1 MKILSLSEIR
11 VSEDIPQ
18 GWYTNTRNRHF
29 RIWWR
34 ATNRAMLHGCVTLV
48 RRPRYPGRGWFSK
61 DVGRACQKQPGVLA
75 RVHMH
80 LRRGVCTCNG
90 TRQSMS
96 AVPSSW
102 QDARRN
108 MPNDLFPPSPIP
120 PAPSR
125 SSAPFCRIS
134 LCLSLPPSL
143 SSLSSFHPLYL
154 LSLSR
159 SSAVPL
165 SFESWLTRPR
175 DCLPLAYRLMQLY
188 VLRQFAPIC
197 VASSLSLS
205 LSLSLHR
212 ACLFSASYSPLAPL
226 PSLLPLLARFSGTR
240 VRNGRVR
247 IRGISRRCFF
257 ERISRTM
264 GTCFG
269 KVVRVLENDEGAV
282 KKRRRVI
289 WWSLSWKML
298 IERL

>member
-1 MKILSLSEIR
+1 
-11 VSEDIPQ
+11 
-18 GWYTNTRNRHF
+18 
-29 RIWWR
+29 
-34 ATNRAMLHGCVTLV
+34 MLHGCVTLV

-226 PSLLPLLARFSGTR
+226 PPS
-240 VRNGRVR
+240 
-247 IRGISRRCFF
+247 
-257 ERISRTM
+257 
-264 GTCFG
+264 
-269 KVVRVLENDEGAV
+269 
-282 KKRRRVI
+282 
-289 WWSLSWKML
+289 SLSSPAFPGQEFETEEFESAGFRDDAFSRGFRELWEHVLGKLCGWKSCSSVGK
-298 IERL
+298 

>member
-1 MKILSLSEIR
+1 
-11 VSEDIPQ
+11 
-18 GWYTNTRNRHF
+18 
-29 RIWWR
+29 
-34 ATNRAMLHGCVTLV
+34 MLHGCVTLV

-165 SFESWLTRPR
+165 PFESWLTRPR

-205 LSLSLHR
+205 LFVFTPRLPVFR
-212 ACLFSASYSPLAPL
+212 FLFATGSSTLPPPSPRPL
-226 PSLLPLLARFSGTR
+226 FRDKSSKRKSSNPRDFATMLFREDFANYGNMFWESCA
-240 VRNGRVR
+240 VGR
-247 IRGISRRCFF
+247 
-257 ERISRTM
+257 
-264 GTCFG
+264 
-269 KVVRVLENDEGAV
+269 VVRVLENDEGAV

-289 WWSLSWKML
+289 
-298 IERL
+298 

>member
-1 MKILSLSEIR
+1 
-11 VSEDIPQ
+11 
-18 GWYTNTRNRHF
+18 
-29 RIWWR
+29 
-34 ATNRAMLHGCVTLV
+34 MLHGCVTLV

-134 LCLSLPPSL
+134 LSYLPSSL
-143 SSLSSFHPLYL
+143 SSPSSSFHPLYL
-154 LSLSR
+154 LSLSL
-159 SSAVPL
+159 VPPL
-165 SFESWLTRPR
+165 PFESWLTRPR

-269 KVVRVLENDEGAV
+269 KVVRLEE
-282 KKRRRVI
+282 
-289 WWSLSWKML
+289 LFECWKMMKG
-298 IERL
+298 RLRNGEE

>member
-1 MKILSLSEIR
+1 
-11 VSEDIPQ
+11 
-18 GWYTNTRNRHF
+18 
-29 RIWWR
+29 
-34 ATNRAMLHGCVTLV
+34 MLHGCVTLV

-134 LCLSLPPSL
+134 LSYLPSSL
-143 SSLSSFHPLYL
+143 SSPSSSFHPLYL
-154 LSLSR
+154 LSLSL
-159 SSAVPL
+159 VPPL
-165 SFESWLTRPR
+165 PFESWLTRPR

-205 LSLSLHR
+205 LSLHR

-226 PSLLPLLARFSGTR
+226 SSLLPLLARFSGTR

-269 KVVRVLENDEGAV
+269 KVVRLEE
-282 KKRRRVI
+282 
-289 WWSLSWKML
+289 LFECWKMMKG
-298 IERL
+298 RLRNGEE

>member
-125 SSAPFCRIS
+125 SSTPFCRIS
-134 LCLSLPPSL
+134 LCLSLLPSFLFIFTILLVSPPL
-143 SSLSSFHPLYL
+143 SSLS
-154 LSLSR
+154 
-159 SSAVPL
+159 L
-165 SFESWLTRPR
+165 SFLRCPAFLRILADSSSRLLATGLPSYAALRP
-175 DCLPLAYRLMQLY
+175 
-188 VLRQFAPIC
+188 APIC
-197 VASSLSLS
+197 ANLRCVLSLS
-205 LSLSLHR
+205 LSLFVFTPRLPVFR
-212 ACLFSASYSPLAPL
+212 FLFATGSSTLPPPSPRPL
-226 PSLLPLLARFSGTR
+226 FRDKSSKRKSSNPRDFATMLFREDFANYGNMFWKSCSSVGKWW
-240 VRNGRVR
+240 
-247 IRGISRRCFF
+247 RG
-257 ERISRTM
+257 
-264 GTCFG
+264 G
-269 KVVRVLENDEGAV
+269 
-282 KKRRRVI
+282 
-289 WWSLSWKML
+289 
-298 IERL
+298 

>member
-1 MKILSLSEIR
+1 
-11 VSEDIPQ
+11 
-18 GWYTNTRNRHF
+18 
-29 RIWWR
+29 
-34 ATNRAMLHGCVTLV
+34 MLHGCVTLV

-108 MPNDLFPPSPIP
+108 MPNDLFPSSPIP

-134 LCLSLPPSL
+134 LCLSLLSSFLFIFTILLVSPPL
-143 SSLSSFHPLYL
+143 SSLSLF
-154 LSLSR
+154 R

-165 SFESWLTRPR
+165 PFESWLTRPR

-197 VASSLSLS
+197 VLSLS

-226 PSLLPLLARFSGTR
+226 TSLLPLLARFSGTR

-269 KVVRVLENDEGAV
+269 KVVRLEE
-282 KKRRRVI
+282 
-289 WWSLSWKML
+289 LFECWKMMKG
-298 IERL
+298 RLRNGEE